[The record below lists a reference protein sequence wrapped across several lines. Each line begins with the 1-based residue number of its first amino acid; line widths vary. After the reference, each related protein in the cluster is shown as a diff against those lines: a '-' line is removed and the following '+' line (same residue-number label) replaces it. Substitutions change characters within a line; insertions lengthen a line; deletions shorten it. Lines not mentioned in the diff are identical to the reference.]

1 MIFGQF
7 WNDHQPQALCIF
19 TFAWWRSTPYM
30 ESFFTFSR
38 KCISASAGVIPLN
51 IQWHVIFLRFYIS
64 SNIWTLQQFS
74 FDLQNLYV
82 LCSSMIFS
90 SISFVWFGAKQ
101 SSLTSSEP
109 HSSERQTDRSHDG
122 ITIRWKLL
130 KLGWNVWKLSNIR
143 SIRSQKKGREH
154 QIRFWYWRLDCK
166 ALFGRVLVQE
176 R

>member
-1 MIFGQF
+1 M
-7 WNDHQPQALCIF
+7 CVF

-51 IQWHVIFLRFYIS
+51 IQSHVGLSFFFLQ
-64 SNIWTLQQFS
+64 LQTFEHFS

-109 HSSERQTDRSHDG
+109 HSSERQTDRSHDCNHNAMKAV
-122 ITIRWKLL
+122 TVRLWCMKT
-130 KLGWNVWKLSNIR
+130 V
-143 SIRSQKKGREH
+143 EH
-154 QIRFWYWRLDCK
+154 QIYRITEQGQRTSNQ
-166 ALFGRVLVQE
+166 VLVLEAWQYCTVWDGISAGE
-176 R
+176 VVPGS